1 MKLEKKALG
10 ISLYLFIASFFL
22 ERLWFNSDHLN
33 LHNSIYII
41 TKVML
46 LFTLI
51 ILGQVLYKGIIMVLQ
66 KDENAIFFAKI
77 FFVYF
82 ILLIA
87 VLLLIWPGIWRWD
100 EFWMIDGSKWFYVAA
115 AQNFLMSFFYICCL
129 SILPFPAGIIIIQ
142 LLCVSG
148 MVAYF
153 VVNIYKW
160 IIKDKK
166 IASLTL
172 IPFLLFPVIDSNLYP
187 LRCTLYA
194 FVELTLLS
202 MILFKVIEFQK
213 EQEKKVSNIF
223 IFVYII
229 FSIILSVMRTEGKY
243 YIILAPVL
251 YIWFLGRYSNSR
263 QKLAVVCVVLIC
275 SLTGNNYQNKI
286 MQEQIGDRNTIVS
299 TLNYLQ
305 YILKDD
311 NLKNQETEMLD
322 NVNKVVAIEVLEQ
335 YGPNSVWDSTKDLIR
350 KDDYSRDDYSNFM
363 KTYAKL
369 VFKHPIEFMKVQV
382 PIFFKANAISLD
394 YQNQFIKE
402 TENLFDENSQYYT
415 QDIVVLF
422 RDDYFSKACFSNIR
436 KKVIQILEFKASIF
450 SNTPLEIFRIL
461 GYNSIPAILCLVGFF
476 IWFIKQKRI
485 KAAFLFIVPLIKL
498 PLIVATAPDSF
509 FMYYF
514 SIYLIGQCV
523 LFVILIK
530 KVIYDKASRLK
541 K

>member
-10 ISLYLFIASFFL
+10 ISLYLFIASFFS

-46 LFTLI
+46 LFALI
-51 ILGQVLYKGIIMVLQ
+51 ILGQVLYKGIIRVLQ
-66 KDENAIFFAKI
+66 KDENAVFFAKV

-82 ILLIA
+82 ILLIT

-251 YIWFLGRYSNSR
+251 YIWFLGKYSNSR

-275 SLTGNNYQNKI
+275 SLAGNNYQNKI

-311 NLKNQETEMLD
+311 NLKNYIIDML
-322 NVNKVVAIEVLEQ
+322 NYSTMSTSNELKLQGLLYLFFSELASI
-335 YGPNSVWDSTKDLIR
+335 STKPYKAKNSFENIYITKSIEFIEKNYDNAYIKVSDISNYLCLNRTYLTSLFNKHLNTSPQKFLMEFRIR
-350 KDDYSRDDYSNFM
+350 KAEELLYQTDLPIGDIARSCGYSDPLAFSRS
-363 KTYAKL
+363 
-369 VFKHPIEFMKVQV
+369 FKK
-382 PIFFKANAISLD
+382 FKGVNPTL
-394 YQNQFIKE
+394 YREEK
-402 TENLFDENSQYYT
+402 
-415 QDIVVLF
+415 
-422 RDDYFSKACFSNIR
+422 RKFSN
-436 KKVIQILEFKASIF
+436 
-450 SNTPLEIFRIL
+450 
-461 GYNSIPAILCLVGFF
+461 
-476 IWFIKQKRI
+476 
-485 KAAFLFIVPLIKL
+485 KL
-498 PLIVATAPDSF
+498 TQLPD
-509 FMYYF
+509 
-514 SIYLIGQCV
+514 
-523 LFVILIK
+523 K
-530 KVIYDKASRLK
+530 
-541 K
+541 